1 MARPA
6 LRRRANHFSRGGS
19 RRTGAFRR
27 DGHLR
32 GKTAAVAEDHGE
44 PACFGA
50 AANCGTRRSA
60 VAAAHGE
67 PRCFGAEVKRE
78 AKRSVAAADH
88 GEPQRFGAAGRRGT
102 RRSLAITVLRCR
114 VGREVVTVGGEGGAS
129 ASCDLPGVGAADR
142 RHGASA
148 RCRRAVVAV
157 AQRTSRAS
165 ARPARGKTAGVVCG
179 RSAFRRGPALVER
192 SAWTRSRFGGSAKG
206 RTRAVF
212 ATRAFR
218 RARRGSSDVRIA
230 DGRSISVTVA
240 DRSPLAV
247 PASRRFVLRCG
258 TVVAGRGFCGACE
271 RHEGNGAGNGVR
283 PREGNKALKGA
294 TP

>member
-218 RARRGSSDVRIA
+218 RARPGASVNVLRTEGRPRLRSQV
-230 DGRSISVTVA
+230 DG
-240 DRSPLAV
+240 PLAA
-247 PASRRFVLRCG
+247 PTSRRFVLRREAVG
-258 TVVAGRGFCGACE
+258 IGRGVYGRANVMRGTAPATAYGHVRGA
-271 RHEGNGAGNGVR
+271 
-283 PREGNKALKGA
+283 KL
-294 TP
+294 